1 MANGLHKYTVQEG
14 VNAQVG
20 QGGWDIVTN
29 ATVNSHTYIAIT
41 VLKGTRTATDL
52 DGGADAVT
60 QVDMEYGSA
69 YGTVS
74 ATSVDTDLGDSLS
87 TVEIPEGITIYGR
100 WSAVTIGAN
109 DTAIV
114 YRG

>member
-1 MANGLHKYTVQEG
+1 MPNSLTKYTERESLNVQL
-14 VNAQVG
+14 G

-29 ATVNSHTYIAIT
+29 TSVSADTYVAIT
-41 VLKGTRTATDL
+41 ILV
-52 DGGADAVT
+52 
-60 QVDMEYGSA
+60 
-69 YGTVS
+69 GTVVIAGTTAS
-74 ATSVDTDLGDSLS
+74 GTVTATSVDTALGDSLS
-87 TVEIPEGITIYGR
+87 SLEVPEGCTIYGR

>member
-1 MANGLHKYTVQEG
+1 MGKGLNAYTASEGINVQL
-14 VNAQVG
+14 G
-20 QGGWDIVTN
+20 QAGWDVVTN
-29 ATVNSHTYIAIT
+29 ATVNADTYIAIT
-41 VLKGTRTATDL
+41 VLVGSEVISGNTA
-52 DGGADAVT
+52 
-60 QVDMEYGSA
+60 S
-69 YGTVS
+69 GTVT

-87 TVEIPEGITIYGR
+87 SLEVPVGCTIYGR

>member
-1 MANGLHKYTVQEG
+1 MSMKYTVAEA
-14 VNAQVG
+14 NNLKLG
-20 QGGWDIVTN
+20 QGGWDIVTE

-41 VLKGTRTATDL
+41 VLVGTEVI
-52 DGGADAVT
+52 ADNT
-60 QVDMEYGSA
+60 SS
-69 YGTVS
+69 GTVS

-87 TVEIPEGITIYGR
+87 SLEVPEGCTIYGR
-100 WSAVTIGAN
+100 WSAVTIGSN

>member
-1 MANGLHKYTVQEG
+1 MGLNAYTAQEG
-14 VNAQVG
+14 ISLQLG

-29 ATVNSHTYIAIT
+29 ATVNSHTYVAIT
-41 VLKGTRTATDL
+41 VLVGSEVI
-52 DGGADAVT
+52 ADN
-60 QVDMEYGSA
+60 SA
-69 YGTVS
+69 SGTVT

-87 TVEIPEGITIYGR
+87 SLEVPEGCTIYGR
-100 WSAVTIGAN
+100 WSAVTIGSG

>member
-1 MANGLHKYTVQEG
+1 MKYTVAEANNLQL
-14 VNAQVG
+14 G

-41 VLKGTRTATDL
+41 ILVGTEVIADNTA
-52 DGGADAVT
+52 
-60 QVDMEYGSA
+60 S
-69 YGTVS
+69 GTVS
-74 ATSVDTDLGDSLS
+74 ATSVDTSLGDTLT
-87 TVEIPEGITIYGR
+87 TVEVPEGCTIYGR
-100 WSAVTIGAN
+100 WSSVTIGAN

>member
-1 MANGLHKYTVQEG
+1 MGLNAYTAQEG
-14 VNAQVG
+14 IALQLG

-29 ATVNSHTYIAIT
+29 ATINAHTYIAIT
-41 VLKGTRTATDL
+41 VLVGSEVISGNTA
-52 DGGADAVT
+52 
-60 QVDMEYGSA
+60 S
-69 YGTVS
+69 GTVT
-74 ATSVDTDLGDSLS
+74 AVSVDTELVDSLS
-87 TVEIPEGITIYGR
+87 TVEVPVGCTIYGR

>member
-1 MANGLHKYTVQEG
+1 MAQGLNAYTASEGINVQL
-14 VNAQVG
+14 G
-20 QGGWDIVTN
+20 QAGWDIVTN
-29 ATVNSHTYIAIT
+29 ATVNAHTYVAIT
-41 VLKGTRTATDL
+41 VLVGTEVI
-52 DGGADAVT
+52 ADN
-60 QVDMEYGSA
+60 SA
-69 YGTVS
+69 SGTVS

-87 TVEIPEGITIYGR
+87 SLEVPEGCTIYGR

>member
-1 MANGLHKYTVQEG
+1 MGKGLNAYTASEGINVQL
-14 VNAQVG
+14 G
-20 QGGWDIVTN
+20 QAGWDVVTN
-29 ATVNSHTYIAIT
+29 ATVNADTYIAIT
-41 VLKGTRTATDL
+41 MLVGSEVISGNTA
-52 DGGADAVT
+52 
-60 QVDMEYGSA
+60 S
-69 YGTVS
+69 GTVT

-87 TVEIPEGITIYGR
+87 SLEVPVGCTIYGR